1 MKIGCLTL
9 FFLAIALP
17 SVAEAQNAPCS
28 RYTPRGTRCFC
39 NHGIVKGHE
48 VPGWIPAGGDYK
60 RKWVRPGFH
69 MTNLKGMHSSGSMCF
84 RD

>member
-1 MKIGCLTL
+1 MRIAYLVIS
-9 FFLAIALP
+9 FFLLVW
-17 SVAEAQNAPCS
+17 STVAEAQDAPCS

-39 NHGIVKGHE
+39 NHGIVKGHPM
-48 VPGWIPAGGDYK
+48 PGWIPAGGDYK